1 LEPLL
6 YKNEY
11 EFLSPV
17 DEKNFEEDQRRAK
30 EMRRHQYQ
38 LRNQAKAR
46 EVIIYKIEHLKKRA
60 AEILEE
66 WFETN
71 DEGMTDAEIL
81 GYARE
86 LQLDPRT
93 FKLIHDT
100 FMQDR
105 AIFGRNSEE
114 LNKLIYQDHVQQ
126 RMGRPRDRDRDSRS
140 IENRK
145 STSPAA
151 VDEASSH
158 LLENEAP
165 QSQTPSFDVSTN
177 ENLFRSR
184 QHGKERERSSA
195 AGSLIDDRGYIL
207 DTDKVV
213 FEKRPSPRYA
223 HETAASSYRSHGP
236 LSLSQQRAES
246 RQRKLRA
253 EEQRL
258 RELEKQARDRL
269 EAAVYAEMQAKKKHD
284 AMHHRVKSSSGTAL
298 GEQSSPRGEAKAAE
312 ASQEE
317 YRRLSLL
324 RQEAENEAIESRKLV
339 EEAKQTVLLAE
350 EEALKLLESAMEQTY
365 DLKEK
370 ARAEGE
376 EIKEKIIKE
385 AEEERDRILRNA
397 EQKAHKMESGDA
409 QRDIAHKATG
419 TQSREALATLT
430 KDSRRSSLRNESET
444 RNQIHTKSGSEREAS
459 LNVNK
464 VGEGRRVKDD
474 AKKIHWAESSV
485 KSVETDNSQKQKM
498 ATNNQKGQEKVVSLP
513 LQKQNTNS
521 SSKEEAQGRR
531 AADRRGHTDVDELA
545 RKAEGNFNGGTNEET
560 QGSKQ
565 QKVKEAGQTDPIED
579 DNIAQGSMS
588 HRAVTSQRDEM
599 KERKPNKQP
608 GSNPATEALQKIISK
623 SIKEPTNSKQA
634 EADSHHSKDQ
644 RSNRRVGAE
653 NNQSNED
660 SSLTNPLHRSS
671 DTLDNAKMPNKEQR
685 PILDPKNGIR
695 VAESEREI
703 GSGRKDQQLDRSRD
717 RSLLSENP
725 MKKHPTEGL
734 LPEVSPWQVDLEE
747 EPQKK
752 GESEAG
758 GYNQIAPNNLQSK
771 ALKQARDSI
780 GGDFQSEVLDQF
792 SSNKKE
798 VKPNQLSFKKA
809 SASTAVVQDNGKQV
823 KHEDQVTSGNKQRRN
838 NRRGGDQ
845 NKQSAESAKQIV
857 NSDHKPEDKS
867 RIEELMRAEKARI
880 EAELRREYED
890 KIRKA
895 REEAIEETMLK
906 KDTGRKICRNQL
918 WQNFLTYCR
927 DVS

>member
-184 QHGKERERSSA
+184 QHGKERERTSA

-312 ASQEE
+312 ASREE

-324 RQEAENEAIESRKLV
+324 RQEAENEAIESRRLV

-350 EEALKLLESAMEQTY
+350 EEALKLLESAMEQTH

-397 EQKAHKMESGDA
+397 EQKAHMMESNDG

-430 KDSRRSSLRNESET
+430 KDKDSRRSSLRNESET
-444 RNQIHTKSGSEREAS
+444 RNQIHKKSGSEREAS
-459 LNVNK
+459 LNASK
-464 VGEGRRVKDD
+464 VGEGRRVKDEV
-474 AKKIHWAESSV
+474 KKIHWADSSV
-485 KSVETDNSQKQKM
+485 KSVDTNNSQKQKI
-498 ATNNQKGQEKVVSLP
+498 ATSNKMEQEKLVTLP

-521 SSKEEAQGRR
+521 SSKEVAHGTR
-531 AADRRGHTDVDELA
+531 ARGYADVDEIA
-545 RKAEGNFNGGTNEET
+545 RKGEDNFNGGSHEET
-560 QGSKQ
+560 QGVKQ

-579 DNIAQGSMS
+579 DNIAQGSTS

-599 KERKPNKQP
+599 KERRPNKQP

-685 PILDPKNGIR
+685 PILDPKNGVRI
-695 VAESEREI
+695 AESEREI

-758 GYNQIAPNNLQSK
+758 GYNQIAPNNLQGK

-780 GGDFQSEVLDQF
+780 GDDFQSEVLDQF

-809 SASTAVVQDNGKQV
+809 SASAAVVQDNAKQV
-823 KHEDQVTSGNKQRRN
+823 KHEDQATSGNKQRRN

-845 NKQSAESAKQIV
+845 NKQSAESAKQ
-857 NSDHKPEDKS
+857 
-867 RIEELMRAEKARI
+867 L
-880 EAELRREYED
+880 
-890 KIRKA
+890 
-895 REEAIEETMLK
+895 
-906 KDTGRKICRNQL
+906 
-918 WQNFLTYCR
+918 
-927 DVS
+927 